1 MWNRYLLRRTTIV
14 SVATDSQAADKIS
27 KRAITWTEIEAH
39 GTACWWGPPRHP
51 EKAAL
56 DCYSGGARYRPWPA
70 DRPILRAAKQRAGE
84 GHQGAPKKWPRT
96 AIQGSEIQAHV
107 RACCQTNIE
116 GLGAG
121 RWRGP
126 LRLPK
131 KAALDRFSGKPRYG
145 PAPARAARPILR
157 AAEKRAGGGH
167 QGAPKKR
174 PGTAIWGYENAGLP
188 RYNGMRDDE
197 KSA

>member
-27 KRAITWTEIEAH
+27 KWAIAWTEIEGH
-39 GTACWWGPPRHP
+39 GAACWWGPPRHP

-56 DCYSGGARYRPWPA
+56 DCYSGGPRYRPWPA
-70 DRPILRAAKQRAGE
+70 DRPILRAAEQRAGAGV
-84 GHQGAPKKWPRT
+84 GHQGAPKKWSRR
-96 AIQGSEIQAHV
+96 SEIQAHV
-107 RACCQTNIE
+107 RARCQTNIE

-126 LRLPK
+126 PRLPK
-131 KAALDRFSGKPRYG
+131 KAALDRFSGKPRYR

-157 AAEKRAGGGH
+157 AAEERAGGGH
-167 QGAPKKR
+167 QVAPKKQ
-174 PGTAIWGYENAGLP
+174 PGTAIRGYENAGLP
-188 RYNGMRDDE
+188 RYNGVRDDE